1 MMILSSDDDLFG
13 YAVVGFFGGLF
24 YFVKGFRVFR
34 KYKVLADTP
43 VMPIRSIA
51 MGHVEIYGRA
61 KGEQTVLSPVTHTPC
76 FFYQVK
82 IERWQRGNKGGGRW
96 AHFRTDTNGVR
107 FWLEDST
114 GRVSVDFRGV
124 EVNLRRHERREV
136 GGLSLKWTGSSLF
149 RGSGK
154 TARAFGPSEADL
166 LDYIRRGDVAIPVA
180 TRVAEP
186 SSFADPGGATPPP
199 SPEQAQR
206 ELEAFREE
214 MRRRRESAQS
224 GSGLLNF
231 FTSGHLRL
239 GSVSGG
245 RFRLTEC
252 VVEPDRWYHIA
263 GCCAENPFPKDESDR
278 HLICKG
284 ENEPTFIISS
294 ETEAATEQGLKRRA
308 ALYVLGGGGVSLVS
322 LAVILG
328 KLGWL

>member
-24 YFVKGFRVFR
+24 CFVKGFRVFR

-43 VMPIRSIA
+43 VMPVRSIA

-61 KGEQTVLSPVTHTPC
+61 TSEQTVLSPVTHTPC

-82 IERWQRGNKGGGRW
+82 IEHWQRGNKGGGRW
-96 AHFRTDTNGVR
+96 AHYRTDANGVR
-107 FWLEDST
+107 FWIEDDT
-114 GRVSVDFRGV
+114 GRVAVDLRGV
-124 EVNLRRHERREV
+124 EVNLRQHSRREV
-136 GGLSLKWTGSSLF
+136 GGLSVKWSGSSLF
-149 RGSGK
+149 GGSTK
-154 TARAFGPSEADL
+154 AARAFGPSEAEL
-166 LDYIRRGDVAIPVA
+166 LDYIRRGEIAIPVA

-186 SSFADPGGATPPP
+186 AFFADADGATPPP
-199 SPEQAQR
+199 SQEQAER

-214 MRRRRESAQS
+214 MRRRRASPKS

-231 FTSGHLRL
+231 FTTGHLRF
-239 GSVSGG
+239 GSIGGG
-245 RFRLTEC
+245 RYRLTEC

-263 GCCAENPFPKDESDR
+263 GCCAENPIPQDETDR
-278 HLICKG
+278 HLIRKG

-294 ETEAATEQGLKRRA
+294 EAEAATEQGLKRRA